1 MVNIAVCVATCL
13 RPRGLE
19 KLLVSL
25 AGLCLTKSPELNI
38 TVIVVDNDQA
48 GSARQVVERY
58 ISRFPQVIYE
68 IEPVRNIS
76 LTRNR
81 AVAVAGKLNCAY
93 ISFVDDDEFVEPAW
107 LDEMFS
113 TMLRY
118 SADIVIGPVAP
129 FFAHSVPSW
138 QLKGRFFERPAYK
151 TGEQLRW
158 GITGNVLFKRECLDL
173 LEGPFEARFG
183 LTGGEDTLL
192 FERLYYAGV
201 RMVWCNEAMVWETI
215 PPSRTNLAWILRRAH
230 FNGNTLALA
239 ERALGASG
247 KKLFIRLLKGAGRLL
262 QGMLLLL
269 PTMLLGPALAARS
282 LVCIARGVGMI
293 TGVCGYK
300 LEEYKKIH
308 GT

>member
-1 MVNIAVCVATCL
+1 MVNVAVCVATCL
-13 RPRGLE
+13 RPLGLE
-19 KLLVSL
+19 KLLESL
-25 AGLCLTKSPELNI
+25 AGLCLAKSPGLNI

-58 ISRFPQVIYE
+58 ISRLPLVIYE

-76 LTRNR
+76 LARNR
-81 AVAVAGKLNCAY
+81 AVAIAGKLNCPY
-93 ISFVDDDEFVEPAW
+93 IAFVDDDEFVEPAW
-107 LDEMFS
+107 LDEMFN
-113 TMLRY
+113 TMFKY

-129 FFAHSVPSW
+129 FFAHPVPRW

-158 GITGNVLFKRECLDL
+158 GKTGNVLFKCECLDL
-173 LEGPFEARFG
+173 LEGPFDARFG
-183 LTGGEDTLL
+183 LTGGEDTHL
-192 FERLYYAGV
+192 FERLYYTGV
-201 RMVWCNEAMVWETI
+201 YMVWCNEAMVWETM

-239 ERALGASG
+239 EKALGASG
-247 KKLFIRLLKGAGRLL
+247 KKLFTRLLKGAGRLF
-262 QGMLLLL
+262 QGILILLPSLLL
-269 PTMLLGPALAARS
+269 GRASAARS
-282 LVCIARGVGMI
+282 LVYMARGVGMI
-293 TGVCGYK
+293 TGVCGCK